1 MRDGEAWAV
10 LDYSR
15 VEDREGRH
23 FWIFRRSNGDTG
35 DLSWWIHGA
44 FG

>member
-1 MRDGEAWAV
+1 MLCHDDGV
-10 LDYSR
+10 D
-15 VEDREGRH
+15 
-23 FWIFRRSNGDTG
+23 GDTG